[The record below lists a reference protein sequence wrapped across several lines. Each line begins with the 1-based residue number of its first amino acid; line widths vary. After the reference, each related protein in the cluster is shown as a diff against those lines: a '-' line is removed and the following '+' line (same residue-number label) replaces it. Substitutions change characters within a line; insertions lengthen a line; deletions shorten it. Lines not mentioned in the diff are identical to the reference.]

1 MFILEIHV
9 YTLCTYTHSN
19 TVIFLSTEEWGK
31 LIGVYLRNMN
41 IISETRNTEVT
52 NANMKSLTN
61 LLIDKTCTVSNY
73 LDKHERQ
80 DIYNKI

>member
-1 MFILEIHV
+1 
-9 YTLCTYTHSN
+9 
-19 TVIFLSTEEWGK
+19 
-31 LIGVYLRNMN
+31 MN
-41 IISETRNTEVT
+41 IISETRNTGVT

-61 LLIDKTCTVSNY
+61 LLIDKTYTVSNY